1 MPQAKTLSPK
11 GVPNFEQGKRG
22 SAPKALE
29 DKDPP
34 RCNIRISEKV
44 PRTSDGFLVKTIGYM
59 RPL

>member
-11 GVPNFEQGKRG
+11 GVPNFEQGKRA

-34 RCNIRISEKV
+34 RCNIRSSEKA
-44 PRTSDGFLVKTIGYM
+44 
-59 RPL
+59 PLPMDFW